1 VAIARQNLFCSSRPA
16 TGGRPGDGNEA
27 RPDRTDRRLA
37 IFIAT
42 SNFRVLRRPF
52 ECKPG
57 IPCAMVLTVYFALSP
72 VTGYRMHTS
81 LLQKSAGTDSLV
93 GIGLAEGDAMSMEV
107 GLGRFGDRRLEKGGR
122 HCMRR
127 SFDGLVHAFGALP
140 GTERRRFG
148 SRVFYAMK
156 G

>member
-1 VAIARQNLFCSSRPA
+1 MLRITPA
-16 TGGRPGDGNEA
+16 TVTTK
-27 RPDRTDRRLA
+27 PDHR
-37 IFIAT
+37 F
-42 SNFRVLRRPF
+42 
-52 ECKPG
+52 
-57 IPCAMVLTVYFALSP
+57 
-72 VTGYRMHTS
+72 YRMHTS

>member
-1 VAIARQNLFCSSRPA
+1 VWHGSDVHPHSELGQSRRFRDALKESDCP
-16 TGGRPGDGNEA
+16 P
-27 RPDRTDRRLA
+27 PD
-37 IFIAT
+37 
-42 SNFRVLRRPF
+42 N
-52 ECKPG
+52 
-57 IPCAMVLTVYFALSP
+57 
-72 VTGYRMHTS
+72 GYRMHTS

-148 SRVFYAMK
+148 SRVFYVMK

>member
-1 VAIARQNLFCSSRPA
+1 MLGAASRPA
-16 TGGRPGDGNEA
+16 RVAPLVRPQINQA
-27 RPDRTDRRLA
+27 V
-37 IFIAT
+37 F
-42 SNFRVLRRPF
+42 
-52 ECKPG
+52 C
-57 IPCAMVLTVYFALSP
+57 
-72 VTGYRMHTS
+72 YRMHTS